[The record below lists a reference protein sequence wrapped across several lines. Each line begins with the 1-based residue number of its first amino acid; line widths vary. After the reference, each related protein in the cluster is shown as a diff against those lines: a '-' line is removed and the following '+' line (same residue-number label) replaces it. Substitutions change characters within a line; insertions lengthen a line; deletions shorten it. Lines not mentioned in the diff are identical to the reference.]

1 MLDFI
6 FVLLFGGAAFYGAR
20 RIIEALLEWQPPALL
35 DVPNER
41 SSHTEPRL
49 RGGGIAIVLVVI
61 VGAAIYGM
69 VAGHWTDFAPYLLGG
84 LIIAGVSLIDDLRS
98 LPMAVRL
105 GVHVGAAVLAIG
117 SYTLGRGLPL
127 PPLPDFI
134 AALISLLW
142 IVGLTNAFNFMD
154 GIDGLAGAQAVIAAL
169 AWIVLGL
176 VLGVPE
182 IALVAALIAGAA
194 GAFLFF
200 NRPPALIFMGDVG
213 AAFLGYTFAVLPLMS
228 YGTARLGVAA
238 ALILGVFVFDTGFTF
253 LRRLSRGEKVFQAH
267 RSHLY
272 QRLVATGSSHE
283 NVTGLY
289 AALATVFAAAGITI
303 ALAPPYW
310 LLIATV
316 LTLGAT
322 IGLWL
327 HVRRQELRHL

>member
-1 MLDFI
+1 
-6 FVLLFGGAAFYGAR
+6 
-20 RIIEALLEWQPPALL
+20 
-35 DVPNER
+35 
-41 SSHTEPRL
+41 L
-49 RGGGIAIVLVVI
+49 RGGGLAIVLVVL

-69 VAGHWTDFAPYLLGG
+69 VTGHWTDFAPYLLGG

-105 GVHVGAAVLAIG
+105 GVQVGAAVLAIG

-182 IALVAALIAGAA
+182 IAVLAALIAGAT
-194 GAFLFF
+194 GAFLLY
-200 NRPPALIFMGDVG
+200 NRPPARIFMGDVG
-213 AAFLGYTFAVLPLMS
+213 SAFLGFTFAVLPLMS

-238 ALILGVFVFDTGFTF
+238 ACILGVFVFDTAFT
-253 LRRLSRGEKVFQAH
+253 LGRRLSRGENVFQAH

-272 QRLVATGSSHE
+272 QRLVVAGGSHE
-283 NVTGLY
+283 SVTGLY

-310 LLIATV
+310 LLIAGL
-316 LTLGAT
+316 LTLGASA
-322 IGLWL
+322 GLWL
-327 HVRRQELRHL
+327 HVRRQESAPGAASADAG